1 MTRVVVV
8 AHQPLA
14 SALLEV
20 AQHVYPACASQLV
33 CVDIGPE
40 LSLEEATAKVMRS
53 AAAVHP
59 TVMDTPPVVLVDV
72 LGATPARAA
81 RQAFPDAPL
90 AAGVNVP
97 MLWRSLCYGS
107 ESAEALLGL
116 ALDGGTRGVAAVP
129 PDP

>member
-14 SALLEV
+14 SALLAV
-20 AQHVYPACASQLV
+20 AQHVYPGCASQLV
-33 CVDIGPE
+33 CVDIEPD
-40 LSLEEATAKVMRS
+40 LSLEEATLKVRRS
-53 AAAVHP
+53 VAAAQL
-59 TVMDTPPVVLVDV
+59 TARETSPVVLVDV

-81 RQAFPDAPL
+81 RHAFPDAPL

-116 ALDGGTRGVAAVP
+116 ALDGGTRGVTAVP
-129 PDP
+129 REP